1 MKKSAAN
8 YLRRSFLLCVM
19 GGIGCCLWT
28 LAQIY
33 PWGAAKPAQVEAAR
47 ARIYRHDQASAALVN
62 AALDRTYLKVR
73 YDGRYLPIKYPM
85 GDVPAEIGVCT
96 DEVIRSYRR
105 LGIDLQQRVHEDMSQ
120 HFADYPQQ
128 WSLPA
133 PDPNI
138 DHRRVP
144 NLAKFFERQGSSL
157 PVTMT
162 ESDYYPGDVVTSLI
176 EGRTHIAIVVPAP
189 SESTRAWIMHNRG
202 FGPVME
208 DKLFAWQLTGH
219 FGWLPR

>member
-1 MKKSAAN
+1 MTNGAVL
-8 YLRRSFLLCVM
+8 YLRRGFITCVL
-19 GGIGCCLWT
+19 GVIGWCLWT
-28 LAQIY
+28 LLQIY
-33 PWGAAKPAQVEAAR
+33 PWGAATPAQVEAAR
-47 ARIYRHDQASAALVN
+47 ARMDRTDQALAAFVDAALN
-62 AALDRTYLKVR
+62 RTYLKVR
-73 YDGRYLPIKYPM
+73 YDGRYLPMMYPM

-96 DEVIRSYRR
+96 DEVIRSYRT
-105 LGIDLQQRVHEDMSQ
+105 LNIDLQQLVHEDMSK
-120 HFADYPQQ
+120 HFKSYPQQ
-128 WSLPA
+128 WALPS

-157 PVTMT
+157 PVTL
-162 ESDYYPGDVVTSLI
+162 EASDYHPGDVVTSLI

-189 SESTRAWIMHNRG
+189 NEDDSPWIMHNRG

-219 FGWLPR
+219 FRWMPR